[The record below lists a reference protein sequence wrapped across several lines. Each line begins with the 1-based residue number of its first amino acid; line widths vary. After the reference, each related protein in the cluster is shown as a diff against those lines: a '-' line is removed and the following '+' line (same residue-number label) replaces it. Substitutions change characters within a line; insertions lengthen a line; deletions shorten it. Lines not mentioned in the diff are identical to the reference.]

1 MYTFIES
8 LKLALGSIRAHKLR
22 SFLTLLGVIFGVMTV
37 VAVASVI
44 EGANR
49 YVSEKIANQGANT
62 LTIQKFGL
70 ITSFEEFLD
79 ANRRNKD
86 LTLEDVT
93 YLRQN
98 MTLAQF
104 IGADGQSN
112 TEVKAGNEKL
122 ANVSVK
128 GVTASMANIDTVQAE
143 FGRYVGDI
151 DEERSRYVAMVGV
164 EVADK
169 LYATRDVIGKEI
181 KIEGL
186 PFEIIGVGKE
196 QGSIFGQ
203 SQDQYVTIP
212 ITTFQ
217 KIWGGRRSLTISI
230 KGAENVNFN
239 NLQDQAK
246 MLMRSRHK
254 VPYSEKDTFGIITAD
269 AINELFKNLT
279 GTIATVALGV
289 TSISLVVGGIVIM
302 NIMLVA
308 VTERTRE
315 IGIRK
320 SLGARR
326 KDILL
331 QFLIEAIVLSGCGG
345 LIGLG
350 IAYALKWIL
359 VSFTPVP
366 ASMPLWA
373 VALAL
378 IVSTG
383 TGAIFGIYP
392 AWKAARLDPIVA
404 LRAE

>member
-8 LKLALGSIRAHKLR
+8 LKLALSSIRAHKLR

-44 EGANR
+44 EGANK
-49 YVSEKIANQGANT
+49 YISEKIADQGANT
-62 LTIQKFGL
+62 LSIQKFGI

-86 LTLEDVT
+86 LTLDDVT

-128 GVTASMANIDTVQAE
+128 GVTASMANIDTVSAE
-143 FGRYVGDI
+143 TGRYIGEI

-196 QGSIFGQ
+196 QGSVFGQ

-217 KIWGGRRSLTISI
+217 KIWGGRRSLGISI
-230 KGAENVNFN
+230 KGSENVNFN
-239 NLQDQAK
+239 NLQDQAR

-269 AINELFKNLT
+269 AINDLFKTLT

-350 IAYALKWIL
+350 VAYALKWVL

>member
-8 LKLALGSIRAHKLR
+8 LKLALSSIRAHKLR

-44 EGANR
+44 EGANK
-49 YVSEKIANQGANT
+49 YISEKIADQGANT

-186 PFEIIGVGKE
+186 PFEIIGLGKE
-196 QGSIFGQ
+196 QGSVFGQ

-230 KGAENVNFN
+230 KGAETVNFN

-269 AINELFKNLT
+269 AINDLFKNLT

>member
-8 LKLALGSIRAHKLR
+8 LKLALSSIRAHKLR

-269 AINELFKNLT
+269 AINDLFKTLT
-279 GTIATVALGV
+279 GTLATVALGV

-331 QFLIEAIVLSGCGG
+331 QFLIEATVLSGCGG

-350 IAYALKWIL
+350 IAYVLKWIL